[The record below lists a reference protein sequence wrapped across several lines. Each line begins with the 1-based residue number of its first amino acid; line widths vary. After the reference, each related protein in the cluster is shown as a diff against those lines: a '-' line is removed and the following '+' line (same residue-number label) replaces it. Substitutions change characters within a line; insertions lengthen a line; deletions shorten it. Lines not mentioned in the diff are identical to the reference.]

1 MDILIK
7 SFNRPY
13 YLDRC
18 LFSIQKHTKNSFERI
33 VVLDDGTPEQYL
45 DKIQEKY
52 PHVEITKSDLYD
64 KKNSNLTESYN
75 GEIPISFWVESAKKS
90 SEYFLLLEDDF
101 WFTDDLDLAELEKCI
116 AEDNLVLLKLF
127 WLGNPKLTSK
137 NIIESKSI
145 YNIIKPKLLTRNSFL
160 YKKIFKTYGFRF
172 NDLMKFLGLYT
183 TERNLAYYHIYS
195 VAGSVF
201 KKDYFVSLWKNN
213 KGKVDEGLQIQNA
226 LEYLESNSNSKIAH
240 SKKEYFQTGFSTAA
254 TLTHKK
260 YEGVNLDIFEVNKFL
275 NEAWFNSQFD
285 VVSNLPKDI
294 LETEIVQIL
303 NNSDKTENLT
313 SEWKNWHNSF
323 KNQYEKLGC
332 KTA

>member
-18 LFSIQKHTKNSFERI
+18 LFSIQKHTKNSFKRI
-33 VVLDDGTPEQYL
+33 VVLDDGTPKQYL

-64 KKNSNLTESYN
+64 KKSLNLTESYN
-75 GEIPISFWVESAKKS
+75 GEIPIDFWVESAKKS
-90 SEYFLLLEDDF
+90 SDYFLLLEDDF
-101 WFTDDLDLAELEKCI
+101 WFTTDLDLVEIEKSI
-116 AEDNLVLLKLF
+116 AEDNIVFLKLF

-137 NIIESKSI
+137 NVIESKTF
-145 YNIIKPKLLTRNSFL
+145 YNIIKPKLFTSNKFL

-195 VAGSVF
+195 VAGSAF

-226 LEYLESNSNSKIAH
+226 LEYLKSNSNSKIAH

-254 TLTHKK
+254 TIADKK
-260 YEGVNLDIFEVNKFL
+260 FEEINLDIFDVNKFL
-275 NEAWFNSQFD
+275 NEAWFNNKFD
-285 VVSNLPKDI
+285 VTSSLPKDI
-294 LETEIVQIL
+294 LETEIEQIL
-303 NNSDKTENLT
+303 NNANKTGELT
-313 SEWKNWHNSF
+313 TEWKNWHNNF

>member
-18 LFSIQKHTKNSFERI
+18 LFSIQKHAKNSFERI
-33 VVLDDGTPEQYL
+33 VVLDDGTPKQYL

-52 PHVEITKSDLYD
+52 PQAEITKSDLYD
-64 KKNSNLTESYN
+64 KKSLNLTESYK
-75 GEIPISFWVESAKKS
+75 GEIPIDFWVESAKKS
-90 SEYFLLLEDDF
+90 SDYFLLLEDDF
-101 WFTDDLDLAELEKCI
+101 WFTTDLDLVEIEKSI
-116 AEDNLVLLKLF
+116 AEDNLVFLKLF

-137 NIIESKSI
+137 NVIESKSI
-145 YNIIKPKLLTRNSFL
+145 YNIIKPKLLTRNPFL

-213 KGKVDEGLQIQNA
+213 TGKVDEGLQIQNA

-303 NNSDKTENLT
+303 NNADKTENLT
-313 SEWKNWHNSF
+313 SEWKKWHNNF

>member
-18 LFSIQKHTKNSFERI
+18 LFSIQNHAKNSFGRI
-33 VVLDDGTPEQYL
+33 VVLDDGTPQQYL

-52 PHVEITKSDLYD
+52 PQVEITKSDLYD
-64 KKNSNLTESYN
+64 KKSSNLTESYN
-75 GEIPISFWVESAKKS
+75 GEIPINFWVNSAKKS

-101 WFTDDLDLAELEKCI
+101 WFTEDLDLVELEKEI
-116 AEDNLVLLKLF
+116 IKDNLVFLKLF

-137 NIIESKSI
+137 NIIKSKSI
-145 YNIIKPKLLTRNSFL
+145 YNIIKPKLFTSIPFL

-172 NDLMKFLGLYT
+172 NDVMKLLGLYT
-183 TERNLAYYHIYS
+183 TEKNLAYYHIYS

-201 KKDYFVSLWKNN
+201 KKDYFISLWKKNN
-213 KGKVDEGLQIQNA
+213 GKVDEGLQIENA
-226 LEYLESNSNSKIAH
+226 LKYLKSNSDSKIAH

-254 TLTHKK
+254 TITHKK

-275 NEAWFNSQFD
+275 NEAWLNNQFD
-285 VVSNLPKDI
+285 VISSLPSDI
-294 LETEIVQIL
+294 NAYEIEQVL
-303 NNSDKTENLT
+303 NKVDDEGELT
-313 SEWKNWHNSF
+313 FEWKKWHDNF
-323 KNQYEKLGC
+323 KNQYKRLGC
-332 KTA
+332 KTE

>member
-1 MDILIK
+1 MDIFIK
-7 SFNRPY
+7 SFNRAY

-18 LFSIQKHTKNSFERI
+18 LFSIEQYVKNLNGKI
-33 VVLDDGTPEQYL
+33 YVLDDGTPQQYL

-52 PHVEITKSDLYD
+52 PQVEISKSDLYN
-64 KKNSNLTESYN
+64 KKSSNLTESYN
-75 GEIPISFWVESAKKS
+75 GEIPINFWVESAKKS
-90 SEYFLLLEDDF
+90 SDYFLLLEDDF
-101 WFTDDLDLAELEKCI
+101 WFTTDLDLVEIEKNI
-116 AEDNLVLLKLF
+116 AEDNLVFLKLF

-137 NIIESKSI
+137 NVIESKSI
-145 YNIIKPKLLTRNSFL
+145 YNIIKPKLLTRNPFL

-213 KGKVDEGLQIQNA
+213 TGKVDEGLQIQNA

-303 NNSDKTENLT
+303 NNADKTENLT
-313 SEWKNWHNSF
+313 SEWKKWHNNF